1 MPWHYISIHQRNG
14 AKTSRVAQIHRIV
27 AVAVSLI
34 EDDIGRRA
42 IIN

>member
-34 EDDIGRRA
+34 KDDIGRCA